1 MKAGL
6 VLVSLLA
13 ASLAA
18 QQPSVPN
25 VPPGATPGPKS
36 PLPQKPPEKCM
47 VEGRVVSAASGEPLK
62 KAFVTLV
69 RTASSAGHPRPP
81 STTTDENG
89 HFLLN
94 DVVPGNY
101 SLAADRNGYVR
112 LEYAS
117 GGVNLSYFG
126 TGTILSLVP
135 GQHVKDV
142 LFRLVPAAV
151 ITGRVVDEDNEP
163 LLGATVQALRYGYV
177 RGQRQL
183 VPEGEE
189 QTNDLGEY
197 RIHSMAP
204 GRYYVSAV
212 YGRGNFASVT
222 TAASSTE
229 TEGYEAVFYPG
240 TYDLTQ
246 AAPLEVRAGDDLHRI
261 DFTMLP
267 MRAVRVR
274 GRVVSTLVGVSA
286 LNAQVM
292 LVPKISMV
300 RAFAPSHRTSP
311 TDKNG
316 SFEFRGVTPGTY
328 AVIATLLENNKRL
341 SAQQVVELGSGDV
354 DAINLVITPG
364 NDLAGTVRVEGNA
377 AVDGR
382 ELRVILEPTE
392 IMAFGP

>member
-1 MKAGL
+1 
-6 VLVSLLA
+6 
-13 ASLAA
+13 
-18 QQPSVPN
+18 
-25 VPPGATPGPKS
+25 
-36 PLPQKPPEKCM
+36 M

-183 VPEGEE
+183 VPAGEE

-229 TEGYEAVFYPG
+229 T
-240 TYDLTQ
+240 
-246 AAPLEVRAGDDLHRI
+246 VRLRGG
-261 DFTMLP
+261 FLP
-267 MRAVRVR
+267 WNLRSHASGPFGGKS
-274 GRVVSTLVGVSA
+274 GR
-286 LNAQVM
+286 
-292 LVPKISMV
+292 
-300 RAFAPSHRTSP
+300 
-311 TDKNG
+311 
-316 SFEFRGVTPGTY
+316 
-328 AVIATLLENNKRL
+328 
-341 SAQQVVELGSGDV
+341 
-354 DAINLVITPG
+354 
-364 NDLAGTVRVEGNA
+364 
-377 AVDGR
+377 
-382 ELRVILEPTE
+382 
-392 IMAFGP
+392 

>member
-47 VEGRVVSAASGEPLK
+47 VEGRV
-62 KAFVTLV
+62 
-69 RTASSAGHPRPP
+69 
-81 STTTDENG
+81 
-89 HFLLN
+89 
-94 DVVPGNY
+94 
-101 SLAADRNGYVR
+101 
-112 LEYAS
+112 
-117 GGVNLSYFG
+117 VNLSYFG

-183 VPEGEE
+183 VPAGEE

-240 TYDLTQ
+240 TY
-246 AAPLEVRAGDDLHRI
+246 
-261 DFTMLP
+261 
-267 MRAVRVR
+267 
-274 GRVVSTLVGVSA
+274 
-286 LNAQVM
+286 
-292 LVPKISMV
+292 
-300 RAFAPSHRTSP
+300 
-311 TDKNG
+311 
-316 SFEFRGVTPGTY
+316 
-328 AVIATLLENNKRL
+328 
-341 SAQQVVELGSGDV
+341 
-354 DAINLVITPG
+354 
-364 NDLAGTVRVEGNA
+364 
-377 AVDGR
+377 
-382 ELRVILEPTE
+382 
-392 IMAFGP
+392 